1 MTSGRSKIHSLCP
14 SRDLYS
20 PHLTFQ
26 FTSEVQKVR
35 PTKKMGRR
43 KPSIVGTVRLFHR
56 KLNLVKELKQEL
68 EYQIHSGLE
77 PEVVSVTHDEFK
89 RTMSQLDELVDQL
102 TQSENVDAEDS
113 LNDAA
118 CLTKLKVEVAQTVK
132 KHELS
137 FRNTSTRPSSASS
150 SRSNQIP
157 VPSAPESPGVVQSMR
172 DTRQQQQINDLADQQ
187 SISNL
192 ITIHRQVQSAMGILQ
207 ENSNRVI
214 SSDVQ
219 NSLQPSAL
227 EQTDSDNVAS
237 NQHQHLQAIA
247 PIVNPAIV
255 SQSSID
261 ATCAFPQLS
270 TASNMQ
276 LPVFIGTLPP
286 AGNTFAPARPINN
299 TGLFENVPDHRTPV
313 PVSFG
318 NRFPTP
324 SHPGPFQ
331 AYCSNS
337 WSNLAN
343 GSFEPSNATPRGP
356 VYPSSQSLG
365 NQNSNP
371 YRQRN
376 IHRSVKLPDI

>member
-1 MTSGRSKIHSLCP
+1 M
-14 SRDLYS
+14 
-20 PHLTFQ
+20 
-26 FTSEVQKVR
+26 
-35 PTKKMGRR
+35 
-43 KPSIVGTVRLFHR
+43 
-56 KLNLVKELKQEL
+56 
-68 EYQIHSGLE
+68 
-77 PEVVSVTHDEFK
+77 
-89 RTMSQLDELVDQL
+89 
-102 TQSENVDAEDS
+102 DAEES

-118 CLTKLKVEVAQTVK
+118 CVTKLKVEVAQTVK

-150 SRSNQIP
+150 SRSNRIP
-157 VPSAPESPGVVQSMR
+157 VPSAPESPRVVQSMR
-172 DTRQQQQINDLADQQ
+172 DTRQQQINDLADQQ
-187 SISNL
+187 STSNP
-192 ITIHRQVQSAMGILQ
+192 ITINRQVQSAMGILQ

-255 SQSSID
+255 SQSSFD

-270 TASNMQ
+270 TASNIQ
-276 LPVFIGTLPP
+276 LLVFSGTFPP
-286 AGNTFAPARPINN
+286 AENTFAPPRLINN
-299 TGLFENVPDHRTPV
+299 IGLIENVPYHRTPV
-313 PVSFG
+313 PISFG
-318 NRFPTP
+318 NRFQTP
-324 SHPGPFQ
+324 SHSGPFQ
-331 AYCSNS
+331 AYCPNS

-343 GSFEPSNATPRGP
+343 GSFEPSNVTPRGP
-356 VYPSSQSLG
+356 VYPSSQSFG

-376 IHRSVKLPDI
+376 IQRSVKLPDIRIQKFDGDPLKWNEWSSMFSSTIHNNEDITDTERMSYLQSLVTGPAKDCISDFIATQIFTLPPFKSSTDALETRKTLSVP